1 VQPSQREEEL
11 LLEAF
16 RSGWWTSGPFVGRL
30 EEALHIRSGVAH
42 AVAMSSCTAAL
53 EAALVVAGVAAGD
66 EVVTP
71 ALTFSAT
78 SAAVL
83 RAGAVPVWVD
93 VDPSSGNIGV
103 DAVREALTDRTRAI
117 LSVDMAGLPV
127 AYDALRAVSAE
138 HGLAFVSDAAHS
150 LGATVGG
157 RPVEGLADA
166 ACLSFYATKNVAA
179 GEGGALVT
187 ENDAWAERAAGWRLH
202 GLSRGAE
209 ARYRSGEIHYD
220 VTELGSKANLS
231 DLHAA
236 VALAQLESHDERLG
250 QRREIARTYLRELAG
265 VDRLGLPQDDP
276 GHAWHLFVVHVP
288 AGVRDAVVARLIAG
302 GVRPSCHFRP
312 VHEFTFWR
320 EQGLQRF
327 PLPASEEWGRT
338 AISLP
343 LFPSMTD
350 KDVSY
355 VVERLVEA
363 ISSVGAG

>member
-1 VQPSQREEEL
+1 VQPTAREEEL

-30 EEALHIRSGVAH
+30 EEALRAQSGVGH

-53 EAALVVAGVAAGD
+53 EAALVVAGIGPGD

-83 RAGAVPVWVD
+83 RAGGVPVWVD
-93 VDPSSGNIGV
+93 VDARSGNIGV
-103 DAVREALTDRTRAI
+103 DAVRAALTDRTRAI
-117 LSVDMAGLPV
+117 LSVDMGGLPV
-127 AYDALRAVSAE
+127 AYGALREVSGE

-150 LGATVGG
+150 LGATDAG
-157 RPVEGLADA
+157 RAVEGLADA

-187 ENDAWAERAAGWRLH
+187 NNDTWAERAARWRLH
-202 GLSRGAE
+202 GLSQGAE
-209 ARYRSGEIHYD
+209 ARYRSGAVHYD

-236 VALAQLESHDERLG
+236 VALAQLESNAERLES
-250 QRREIARTYLRELAG
+250 RRRIARTYLRELAG
-265 VDRLGLPQDDP
+265 VDGLGLPEDAP
-276 GHAWHLFVVHVP
+276 GHAWHLFVIHVP
-288 AGVRDAVVARLIAG
+288 PAERDAVVGRLIAE

-327 PLPASEEWGRT
+327 PLPRSEEWGRT
-338 AISLP
+338 AVSLP
-343 LFPSMTD
+343 LFSSMTD
-350 KDVSY
+350 KDVSH
-355 VVERLVEA
+355 VLERLVEA
-363 ISSVGAG
+363 VSPAGVG